1 MNKCK
6 ILVTGFRPF
15 LGESVNPS
23 ELLLSE
29 IQKSFGEGVRTLLL
43 PVSFRQSTEELLF
56 HLKQNDYDL
65 ILLLGQAGGRN
76 KISLERVALNWIE
89 SEHPD
94 EDQYRP
100 SQGPIF
106 PDDDEV
112 AIFTSLPITRWK
124 EEINNSKVS
133 VEVSLSA
140 GGYVCNFL
148 YFHTLKWLR
157 DKNRKNNVCF
167 IHLPYLSEQVVN
179 KVNMPSMS
187 LSEMSEV
194 IFKILKW
201 HL

>member
-1 MNKCK
+1 MGKNK

-23 ELLLSE
+23 ELILGE
-29 IQKSFGEGVRTLLL
+29 IQNKFEDEVRTLLL
-43 PVSFRQSTEELLF
+43 PVSFYQSSEMLLS
-56 HLKQNDYDL
+56 HLEQNDYDL
-65 ILLLGQAGGRN
+65 ILLLGQAGGRA

-89 SEHPD
+89 TEHPD

-100 SQGPIF
+100 EQGPIF
-106 PDDDEV
+106 PDSDEV
-112 AIFTSLPITRWK
+112 ALFTSLPISQWK
-124 EEINNSKVS
+124 EDLNSSTAS

-148 YFHTLKWLR
+148 YFQTLKWLR
-157 DKNRKNNVCF
+157 EKNKANNVCF
-167 IHLPYLSEQVVN
+167 IHVPYLSEQVVN
-179 KVNMPSMS
+179 KVNVPAMS
-187 LSEMSEV
+187 LHEMSEI